1 MAIDSEAKRKS
12 STHFVSPFFPQL
24 IPPDGTIAQ
33 GDRQAAA
40 WCYSGILA
48 GAAEAAVTSVR
59 IFLTFVGKTLGLTF
73 SEIEPGI
80 TMAGNASGV
89 TITGDRG

>member
-24 IPPDGTIAQ
+24 IPPDGTITQ

-48 GAAEAAVTSVR
+48 TTAAVVTTVR

-73 SEIEPGI
+73 SETEPGI
-80 TMAGNASGV
+80 TMAGNAPGL

>member
-1 MAIDSEAKRKS
+1 MSIDSEAKRKS
-12 STHFVSPFFPQL
+12 STHFISPFFPQL

-48 GAAEAAVTSVR
+48 ATPSVITVVR
-59 IFLTFVGKTLGLTF
+59 IFLTFIGKTLGLTF
-73 SEIEPGI
+73 DEAEPGI
-80 TMAGNASGV
+80 TMAGNAPGV

>member
-1 MAIDSEAKRKS
+1 MSIDSEAKRKS

-48 GAAEAAVTSVR
+48 GGAAAAVTSIR

-73 SEIEPGI
+73 SEAEPGI
-80 TMAGNASGV
+80 TMAGNTPGV

>member
-48 GAAEAAVTSVR
+48 ATPSVITTVR

-73 SEIEPGI
+73 SETEPGVA
-80 TMAGNASGV
+80 MAGNAPGL

>member
-1 MAIDSEAKRKS
+1 MSIDSEAKRKS

-24 IPPDGTIAQ
+24 IPPDGTIGQ

-48 GAAEAAVTSVR
+48 GAVAPVVVSFR
-59 IFLTFVGKTLGLTF
+59 IFLSFVGKTLGLTF
-73 SEIEPGI
+73 SEAEPGI
-80 TMAGNASGV
+80 TMTGNTPGI

>member
-48 GAAEAAVTSVR
+48 VVGVPT
-59 IFLTFVGKTLGLTF
+59 GKTGQKLLLLGV
-73 SEIEPGI
+73 G
-80 TMAGNASGV
+80 
-89 TITGDRG
+89 